1 MARPKKID
9 HPVRKMMSL
18 SPKLAKAVSDYRFEH
33 RIKTE
38 SEAIRHLIDGGR
50 PLSLPALR
58 AALGGPARWR
68 SP

>member
-1 MARPKKID
+1 MMARPKKID

-38 SEAIRHLIDGGR
+38 SEAIRHLIDAGLGR
-50 PLSLPALR
+50 IDI
-58 AALGGPARWR
+58 
-68 SP
+68 